1 MKKHLLPVLI
11 LIFLAGTVAG
21 AQQTLLEGPELEKV
35 LPKSQYEE
43 GDNFP
48 VQARNAGGV
57 RLSSGKRV
65 LAALVD
71 TSGFSS
77 QAQSKYLGMLILEQ
91 PVELST
97 SRVPAGAYGWGKHE
111 NSVRLYDVGGNSVAS
126 TRWLRDEGI
135 APVKPLQVALRH
147 GGIRIYAGKEYF
159 VLWPISGR

>member
-1 MKKHLLPVLI
+1 MKKHFLLALLLVLVAWRI
-11 LIFLAGTVAG
+11 AG
-21 AQQTLLEGPELEKV
+21 AQQTLLEGPELEKL
-35 LPKSQYEE
+35 LPKSQYQE

-57 RLSSGKRV
+57 RLASGKRI

-91 PVELST
+91 AVELGT
-97 SRVPAGAYGWGKHE
+97 SRVPAGAYGWGKRG
-111 NSVRLYDVGGNSVAS
+111 NNVQLYDVGGNSVGS
-126 TRWLRDEGI
+126 SRLLRDEEI

-159 VLWPISGR
+159 VLWPVSGH